1 MTSEDRGDAPPGAP
15 LARVYS
21 RDASDVAKAVATLAA
36 ESTPVKR
43 APKAV
48 PMGTPPQRKELLVNG
63 GESAPGSPKRP
74 IRPRHRWGDDE
85 DGDRASGP
93 GSQDLANSSSSGAA
107 TGGVA
112 GGGIITQYG
121 LDEALAKRHDPEA
134 QADDGQGTGWRS
146 IMCCF
151 SGAMRGLQR
160 GGYSRTSASCDLVP
174 GHRRVPLADFPLAV
188 APRNHPR
195 PPVNHTAASLPPQ
208 DAEDVGKKTLVLDLD
223 ETLVHS
229 SFKEVENADFIIPI
243 EIEGRVNNCYVL
255 KRPCVDAF
263 IEAVTKMYEVVVF
276 TASLSKYGDPL
287 LDLLDPKGLMKY
299 RLFRESCALFEGNF
313 VKDLS
318 SLGRDLK
325 STMII
330 DNSPHSYV
338 FHPENAIP
346 IGTYIDDPADTEL
359 ADMLPYLSTLNDV
372 DDVRDTLGQG
382 LY

>member
-1 MTSEDRGDAPPGAP
+1 M
-15 LARVYS
+15 
-21 RDASDVAKAVATLAA
+21 
-36 ESTPVKR
+36 
-43 APKAV
+43 
-48 PMGTPPQRKELLVNG
+48 
-63 GESAPGSPKRP
+63 
-74 IRPRHRWGDDE
+74 
-85 DGDRASGP
+85 
-93 GSQDLANSSSSGAA
+93 
-107 TGGVA
+107 
-112 GGGIITQYG
+112 
-121 LDEALAKRHDPEA
+121 
-134 QADDGQGTGWRS
+134 
-146 IMCCF
+146 
-151 SGAMRGLQR
+151 
-160 GGYSRTSASCDLVP
+160 
-174 GHRRVPLADFPLAV
+174 
-188 APRNHPR
+188 
-195 PPVNHTAASLPPQ
+195 NHTAASLPPQ